1 MRCEHFKHSFV
12 RRIYSAVCHWDSAAE
27 ADVETMPQVDVTQLP
42 TFDRQTMRLRH
53 LEARLRHVPAQLLA
67 EWGSKVAR
75 RRYLCVC
82 LGWQLG
88 GWRPLLCLVLFHI
101 NAFAL

>member
-1 MRCEHFKHSFV
+1 MWGKNFKERFV
-12 RRIYSAVCHWDSAAE
+12 WRIDRAVLHWNADAE
-27 ADVETMPQVDVTQLP
+27 TNVEAMTQIDVAQLA
-42 TFDRQTMRLRH
+42 TFNRQPVRLRH

-67 EWGSKVAR
+67 EWGRKVAR

-101 NAFAL
+101 KAFAL

>member
-1 MRCEHFKHSFV
+1 MWSKNFKEGFV
-12 RRIYSAVCHWDSAAE
+12 WRIDRAAFHWNTNTE
-27 ADVETMPQVDVTQLP
+27 ADVETVTQVNVAQLP
-42 TFDRQTMRLRH
+42 TFHRQPVRLRH